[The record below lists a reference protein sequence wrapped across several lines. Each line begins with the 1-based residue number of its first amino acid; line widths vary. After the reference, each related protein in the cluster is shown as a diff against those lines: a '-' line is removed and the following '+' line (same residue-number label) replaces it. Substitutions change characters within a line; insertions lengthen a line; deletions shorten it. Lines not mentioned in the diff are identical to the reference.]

1 MLAPPDREVLATATP
16 GCNSKCAPRPGPDIA
31 LGRIRPH
38 LYSYLHDPRSPVA
51 TWFQARGGEQPIV
64 IPRSRVSF
72 SHLGTRSR
80 VLAPVLMG
88 QMARP
93 TISIGDALAS
103 SPGGSGSL
111 LGLVEIR
118 AGRDNEVFAQEQR
131 RRDMLRWI
139 AGLEYGGDVR
149 RRLSVTLRMTANA
162 ASSIRDA
169 IAETEASTLVLEW
182 PSIAS
187 ARRHGLSDLTRQ
199 LLPDR
204 GIDIAFVRSN
214 DASLAIT
221 PRSIMAS
228 IRGGPSARV
237 VASTAAALADAYGSA
252 LTLVHIRTGSQ
263 HPDRSR
269 REWESFEQI
278 VEEMQRPSTT
288 VRLHHHDDSAAGILE
303 EAVGHDLVII
313 GSRLNPSNPNG
324 LVGRQLLRVVRQ
336 LQCPVVLVRPKHG
349 PGSRQARSIASN
361 GSNA

>member
-1 MLAPPDREVLATATP
+1 VGDRVDE
-16 GCNSKCAPRPGPDIA
+16 
-31 LGRIRPH
+31 
-38 LYSYLHDPRSPVA
+38 
-51 TWFQARGGEQPIV
+51 RGKEGSQPV
-64 IPRSRVSF
+64 IPRSRVHF
-72 SHLGTRSR
+72 SNLGTRPR

-93 TISIGDALAS
+93 AISIGDALAS

-169 IAETEASTLVLEW
+169 IAETEATSLVLEW
-182 PSIAS
+182 PSVAS
-187 ARRHGLSDLTRQ
+187 PRRHGLSDLTRQ
-199 LLPDR
+199 LLPDK
-204 GIDIAFVRSN
+204 GINIAFVRSN
-214 DASLAIT
+214 AADAIA
-221 PRSIMAS
+221 PRSIMAA
-228 IRGGPSARV
+228 IRGGSSARV

-278 VEEMQRPSTT
+278 VEELQRPSTI
-288 VRLHHHDDSAAGILE
+288 VRLHHHDNPAAGILE
-303 EAVGHDLVII
+303 EAVGHDLVVI
-313 GSRLNPSNPNG
+313 GSRLSPLNPNA
-324 LVGRQLLRVVRQ
+324 LFGRQLLRVVRQ
-336 LQCPVVLVRPKHG
+336 LECPVVMVRPKHV
-349 PGSRQARSIASN
+349 SRTDSSRGIGAN
-361 GSNA
+361 GHHAHT